1 MSDFDNMEI
10 LDLSNGNRN
19 ILKFVTI
26 EITES
31 ELMACNSRELDIIDD
46 LKRVGLKFSI
56 DDFGTG
62 YPSLRYIHSW
72 LCG

>member
-1 MSDFDNMEI
+1 MLNE
-10 LDLSNGNRN
+10 NRN

-26 EITES
+26 KITES
-31 ELMACNSRELDIIDD
+31 ELMVCNNKELEVIDN
-46 LKRVGLKFSI
+46 LKRVGLKFSL

-62 YPSLRYIHSW
+62 YSSLRYIHSW